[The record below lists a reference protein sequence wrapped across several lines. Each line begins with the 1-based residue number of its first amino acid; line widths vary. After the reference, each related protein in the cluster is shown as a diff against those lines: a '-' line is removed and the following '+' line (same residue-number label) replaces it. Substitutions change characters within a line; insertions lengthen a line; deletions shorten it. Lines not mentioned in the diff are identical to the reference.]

1 MKLRTLER
9 ELEQLEI
16 VESPDLS
23 LEQYR
28 TPPVVAARLLFHA
41 AMRGD
46 IHGKSVWDLGCG
58 AGILACGAA
67 LLGAGTVTGVDV
79 DPRSI
84 DVARRNAAR
93 VGRKL
98 VFRIADITDDAAFAD
113 ATADTVIMN
122 PPFGAQQRHADR
134 PFIDRALSLGKIVY
148 GIFNTGSRDFVIS
161 YVAGRAILEEA
172 IRCRFPMKKSFA
184 FHDRKWKEI
193 EVEILCL
200 KPLPRYPR

>member
-9 ELEQLEI
+9 ELEQLET

-93 VGRKL
+93 VGRNL
-98 VFRIADITDDAAFAD
+98 VFRIADITDDAVFAD

-134 PFIDRALSLGKIVY
+134 PFIDRALSLGENVY

-172 IRCRFPMKKSFA
+172 IRCRFPMKRSFA
-184 FHDRKWKEI
+184 FHDRDWKEI

-200 KPLPRYPR
+200 KRLPKYPR